1 MYGRAF
7 LFVALVVLGAV
18 LPYLLAD
25 DVRMVSFKDLWE
37 SVVDRSVTEED
48 ALSTAKQAEVDPT
61 WFGVAQTHGGNDR
74 GSGST
79 GTIRSAPSAMNSPAP
94 RLFGPAGARLE
105 PLLRFDITPE
115 WVTNQ
120 WSRVTTRLSNLDLNG
135 WRVPIAMGSHP
146 QNLAGSITYY
156 FDTQRRVQRINIHGY
171 LSDATEL
178 VRLATTR
185 YGMHRV
191 PSARGDL
198 YAANIEGKTIGAMR
212 LLRPPVV
219 RADAPGQ
226 RYAVL
231 MELNRTGTSY
241 GMSREFQKIMQAAR
255 DSGAKF

>member
-25 DVRMVSFKDLWE
+25 DVWMVSFQEFWE
-37 SVVDRSVTEED
+37 SVVDRSATTED
-48 ALSTAKQAEVDPT
+48 VLSTAKQLEVDPT
-61 WFGVAQTHGGNDR
+61 WFGAAPTRGGNDK

-79 GTIRSAPSAMNSPAP
+79 GTIPSSPRETNSPTP
-94 RLFGPAGARLE
+94 RWFGPAGARLE

-120 WSRVTTRLSNLDLNG
+120 WSRVTTQLSDLDLNG
-135 WRVPIAMGSHP
+135 WRVPIAMGSNP
-146 QNLAGSITYY
+146 RNLAGSISYY
-156 FDTQRRVQRINIHGY
+156 FDTQRRVQRITVHGY
-171 LSDATEL
+171 LSDPTEL

-185 YGMHRV
+185 YGMHRM

-198 YAANIEGKTIGAMR
+198 YVASIEGKTIGALR

-219 RADAPGQ
+219 RAEAPGQ
-226 RYAVL
+226 RCAVL

-241 GMSREFQKIMQAAR
+241 GMSQEFQQILQAAR
-255 DSGAKF
+255 DVGAKF